1 MLLLM
6 FVQLDISYYAG
17 IRSFRELP
25 CISMFCS
32 TEPGGPLKCFIF
44 TSLGALVVL
53 MELIE
58 SINFFFFAFLSF
70 SVVNWFEGLW
80 FQMWFMN

>member
-1 MLLLM
+1 M
-6 FVQLDISYYAG
+6 FVQLNINYYVG

-25 CISMFCS
+25 YISMVCS
-32 TEPGGPLKCFIF
+32 TEPGRPLKCFIF
-44 TSLGALVVL
+44 TSLGAVVVL

-58 SINFFFFAFLSF
+58 SIKFFFISLSF

>member
-1 MLLLM
+1 M
-6 FVQLDISYYAG
+6 FDQLDISYYVG

-25 CISMFCS
+25 CISMVCS
-32 TEPGGPLKCFIF
+32 TEPGGLLKCFIF

-58 SINFFFFAFLSF
+58 SIKFFFFCISLSF
-70 SVVNWFEGLW
+70 SLVNWFEGLW